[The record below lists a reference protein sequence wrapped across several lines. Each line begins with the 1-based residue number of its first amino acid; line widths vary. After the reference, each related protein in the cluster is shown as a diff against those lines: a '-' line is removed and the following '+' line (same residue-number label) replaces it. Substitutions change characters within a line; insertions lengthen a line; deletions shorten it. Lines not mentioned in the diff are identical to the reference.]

1 MKPNNTSCIFS
12 FLGLSLAT
20 SPFIFSLLV
29 LRILFDM
36 LTDLG
41 KTSEE
46 LFRSERLP
54 ILHFSE
60 LNRN

>member
-20 SPFIFSLLV
+20 SPFIFSLLIV
-29 LRILFDM
+29 KILADA
-36 LTDLG
+36 LNDLG

-54 ILHFSE
+54 ILNFPE
-60 LNRN
+60 MNRD

>member
-1 MKPNNTSCIFS
+1 MKPNNTYCIFS
-12 FLGLSLAT
+12 FIGLSVAT

-29 LRILFDM
+29 LRILAEM
-36 LTDLG
+36 MTDLG

-60 LNRN
+60 INRD